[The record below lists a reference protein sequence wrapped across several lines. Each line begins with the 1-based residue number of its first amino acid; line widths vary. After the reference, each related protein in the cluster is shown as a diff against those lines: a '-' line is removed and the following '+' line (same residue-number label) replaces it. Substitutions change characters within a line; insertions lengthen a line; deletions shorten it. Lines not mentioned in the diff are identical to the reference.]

1 VKAVI
6 GFYENGLKLL
16 SIWMVFQVFSGVV
29 FAQELTVTPL
39 TSGDACAYID
49 SFLVSSSSAS
59 ACETSS
65 HEGEHI
71 EMRWSDEFQ
80 SPAFY
85 FHIDLEQGDDRG
97 MDNGR
102 QRTEIKV
109 FDKSE
114 EWMQAKQGERF
125 VYTWAFRLSDDFG
138 VSDRFTHLFQI
149 KAKGGDDSAPLVTLT
164 ARHLGSRG
172 ERLFIG
178 YQQDGDS
185 SLHKYNLQRL
195 CKFKGRNI
203 QAVVEVNYGDG
214 HEGALSVSLSD
225 METGEVLLSWFDA
238 SMDMWRTGNDFIRPK
253 WGIYR
258 SKEPNNTNY
267 DGLKDETV
275 LFSYFSIA
283 RE

>member
-1 VKAVI
+1 MKIPYIKAV
-6 GFYENGLKLL
+6 FWL
-16 SIWMVFQVFSGVV
+16 SLQLASTALFS
-29 FAQELTVTPL
+29 QEITISPL
-39 TSGDACAYID
+39 TSGDACEHID

-65 HEGEHI
+65 HDAEHI
-71 EMRWSDEFQ
+71 EMRWSEEFQ
-80 SPAFY
+80 GPAFY
-85 FHIDLEQGDDRG
+85 FYADLEEGNDRG
-97 MDNGR
+97 MENGR

-125 VYTWAFRLSDDFG
+125 IYSWAFRLSDDFG

-149 KAKGGDDSAPLVTLT
+149 KAKGGDESSPIVTLT
-164 ARHLGSRG
+164 ARNLGSRG

-178 YQQDGDS
+178 YQKDGDS

-203 QAVVEVNYGDG
+203 RAEVEVTYGDG
-214 HEGALSVSLSD
+214 DEGALSVLLTD
-225 METGEVLLSWFDA
+225 FETEEVLLRWEDVT
-238 SMDMWRTGNDFIRPK
+238 MDMWRMGNDFIRPK

-258 SKEPNNTNY
+258 SKEPNNIDY
-267 DGLKDETV
+267 DGLKDEVV
-275 LFSYFSIA
+275 LYRFFSIE
-283 RE
+283 RT